1 MKKIFQ
7 YSFAALVGLV
17 LASCSGD
24 YDDWASPQVNP
35 AEDAAAKYGVT
46 FSAGEDAN
54 IVMPVRNDDVKLVAL
69 SAQSDKVADYTV
81 TSLTINGE
89 SIPATVDKGN
99 IVVSAAALNELVQ
112 GLYNSR
118 ASVKRDLDVQATV
131 TLNLTNGDAVTT
143 DVVGNIQA
151 SFTAKPTP
159 AIDNKGYYILGNF
172 EDVGWN
178 LPTPL
183 WMEKVSD
190 GVYSAVVTLANDGDA
205 WFKFY
210 EGSHYSADSWDE
222 VNLGEMGCAVDGD
235 KALENFVV
243 YTGDDQAVK
252 TPVINGDK
260 GNQYKITL
268 DLNNLTYKIVR
279 QAVNYYIVGGPND
292 WAGSCAS
299 KELKFSQADIDVPV
313 YTIVFPA
320 AAEGDTWFAIGDDK
334 ACDAIVN
341 NEDNAWKLL
350 FGTTNGNGL
359 SGESGTLTRR
369 TNLSDDGSFKV
380 EAGAKYI
387 SVTIDMKAMTYQVK
401 GVNFTQYIY
410 EAGCNNSWGNI
421 EQPLYSADMD
431 GKYVGYFYAKDDS
444 WTDGKGA
451 FKFRGAAD
459 NWDNGNYG
467 TGTMNTDGL
476 TGTLINDGGS
486 GNIMPAPGFYRAD
499 VNLADMSFKL
509 TPINTIFVVGSA
521 VNNDWDTGVQM
532 TYNHEKLCWEC
543 DATFTEAGVIKFK
556 GNGTWDSADGNWG
569 GTMDNI
575 INGSNDNI
583 PVTLSGDVHIEF
595 YPRCDTKSYC
605 TITAR

>member
-1 MKKIFQ
+1 
-7 YSFAALVGLV
+7 
-17 LASCSGD
+17 
-24 YDDWASPQVNP
+24 
-35 AEDAAAKYGVT
+35 
-46 FSAGEDAN
+46 
-54 IVMPVRNDDVKLVAL
+54 
-69 SAQSDKVADYTV
+69 
-81 TSLTINGE
+81 
-89 SIPATVDKGN
+89 
-99 IVVSAAALNELVQ
+99 
-112 GLYNSR
+112 
-118 ASVKRDLDVQATV
+118 
-131 TLNLTNGDAVTT
+131 
-143 DVVGNIQA
+143 
-151 SFTAKPTP
+151 
-159 AIDNKGYYILGNF
+159 
-172 EDVGWN
+172 
-178 LPTPL
+178 
-183 WMEKVSD
+183 
-190 GVYSAVVTLANDGDA
+190 
-205 WFKFY
+205 
-210 EGSHYSADSWDE
+210 
-222 VNLGEMGCAVDGD
+222 
-235 KALENFVV
+235 
-243 YTGDDQAVK
+243 
-252 TPVINGDK
+252 
-260 GNQYKITL
+260 
-268 DLNNLTYKIVR
+268 
-279 QAVNYYIVGGPND
+279 
-292 WAGSCAS
+292 
-299 KELKFSQADIDVPV
+299 LKFSQADIDVPV

-467 TGTMNTDGL
+467 TGTMNADGL